1 MRSPPILPSDSRSTP
16 PAPWN
21 KGRSLPAEPL
31 TESEV
36 RGLLSECSSTAPT
49 GIRNR
54 ALIVVLYRAG
64 LRISE
69 ALDLFPKDLDLEA
82 GTARI
87 LHGKGD
93 RARTVGFDE
102 LTAGIVQR
110 WLDRRLMLGFGKR
123 EPVFCT
129 LRGQLIKT
137 SYVRALFPRLAR
149 KAGIEKRVHAHGLRH
164 SFAAELAKEN
174 VPINLIQRQL
184 GHASVATTDRYLNSI
199 APQQVIDAMR
209 MRRWGG
215 EPK

>member
-1 MRSPPILPSDSRSTP
+1 
-16 PAPWN
+16 
-21 KGRSLPAEPL
+21 
-31 TESEV
+31 
-36 RGLLSECSSTAPT
+36 
-49 GIRNR
+49 
-54 ALIVVLYRAG
+54 
-64 LRISE
+64 
-69 ALDLFPKDLDLEA
+69 
-82 GTARI
+82 
-87 LHGKGD
+87 
-93 RARTVGFDE
+93 
-102 LTAGIVQR
+102 
-110 WLDRRLMLGFGKR
+110 
-123 EPVFCT
+123 
-129 LRGQLIKT
+129 LIKT